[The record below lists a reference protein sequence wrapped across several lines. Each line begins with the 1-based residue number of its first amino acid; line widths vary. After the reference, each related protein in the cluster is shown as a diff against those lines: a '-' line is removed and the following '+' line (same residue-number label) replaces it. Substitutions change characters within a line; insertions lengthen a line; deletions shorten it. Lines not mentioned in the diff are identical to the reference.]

1 MRSAIKQLLRLRS
14 HTSKLQR
21 VTTGLKDSIIEKF
34 AEDEHLKKAI
44 ADAEH
49 VFEEKKAIYGDSI
62 LKDEA
67 ELLNGFQE
75 GYVNFYHPDSIMPFV
90 PLAAKGP
97 WIVTLHGAVM
107 HDSGGYGMLG
117 FGHNPDFLMPAVGGE
132 HCMANV
138 MTPSFSQLRFTSAIK
153 SQIGWSRGGEC
164 PYAKFVCMNSG
175 SEAVEFSARV
185 TDVHAKNMTAPGA
198 PHEGRRIQMMCMQ
211 GGFYGRTYRPARLSE
226 SCRDVYREHLASFQ
240 YPECHAPI
248 AVEPNNV
255 QALEDAFAM
264 AEEKN
269 IHIEALY
276 VEPVM
281 GEGQPGKIMNRDF
294 YDKAR
299 ELTKKHHSLLII
311 DSIQASLR
319 ATGSLSI
326 SDYPGKSNRS
336 RRFEDC
342 DAPDMETYSKALN
355 AGQYPL
361 SVLAV
366 QQHVADT
373 YVTGLYGNTMTTNP
387 RALDVATETLNKC
400 TPEIRAN
407 ILQKGDEFQKEF
419 KAIAEENPNVFVGV
433 TGSGLLQAIH
443 LHDDI
448 KMFGGN
454 FPGTESILS
463 RCRQSG
469 LGVINAAHTIKF
481 TPHFEI
487 SSPEID
493 LIGEVLRDV
502 AKSYE
507 AESAYSAEGQ
517 SNNTLLQRH
526 FSVSLYRTL
535 AYEENL

>member
-1 MRSAIKQLLRLRS
+1 MSAVKQLLRLRS
-14 HTSKLQR
+14 HTAKLNR
-21 VTTGLKDSIIEKF
+21 VTVGLKDGIIEKF
-34 AEDEHLKKAI
+34 AEDPHLKTAI
-44 ADAEH
+44 ADAEAM
-49 VFEEKKAIYGDSI
+49 FEKKKAIHGDAI

-67 ELLNGFQE
+67 DLLKEFQE
-75 GYVNFYHPDSIMPFV
+75 GFVNFYHPDSIMPFV

-97 WIVTLHGAVM
+97 WVVTLHGAVM

-117 FGHNPDFLMPAVGGE
+117 FGHNPDFLMPAVGGD

-138 MTPSFSQLRFTSAIK
+138 MTPSFSQVRFTEAIR
-153 SQIGWSRGGEC
+153 SQIGWSRGGNC

-185 TDVHAKNMTAPGA
+185 TDVHAKNMTSPGA
-198 PHEGRRIQMMCMQ
+198 PHEGRRVQMMCMQ

-226 SCRDVYREHLASFQ
+226 SCRDIYKEHLASFQ

-248 AVEPNNV
+248 VVEPNNI
-255 QALEDAFAM
+255 ASLEEAFAM
-264 AEEKN
+264 AEKNN

-276 VEPVM
+276 IEPVM

-319 ATGSLSI
+319 ATGSLSVC
-326 SDYPGKSNRS
+326 DYPG
-336 RRFEDC
+336 FEDA

-366 QQHVADT
+366 QKHVADT

-387 RALDVATETLNKC
+387 RALDVATETLSAC
-400 TPEIRAN
+400 TPEIRTN
-407 ILQKGDEFQKEF
+407 ILKKGDEFQAEF
-419 KAIAEENPNVFVGV
+419 QKISEENPNVFVGV

-443 LHDDI
+443 LNEKI
-448 KMFGGN
+448 EMFGGN
-454 FPGTESILS
+454 YPGTQSILS
-463 RCRQSG
+463 RCRQNG

-487 SSPEID
+487 TSEEIG

-507 AESAYSAEGQ
+507 S
-517 SNNTLLQRH
+517 
-526 FSVSLYRTL
+526 
-535 AYEENL
+535 